1 MIHSHTYIL
10 CYVKLNVNIHL
21 ISHSKVMK
29 NKYPDLGEMNLKC
42 LALDSKVIISIL
54 S

>member
-1 MIHSHTYIL
+1 MLLYL
-10 CYVKLNVNIHL
+10 HL

-29 NKYPDLGEMNLKC
+29 NKYPDLDEMNLKC
-42 LALDSKVIISIL
+42 LDLDSKVTISIL

>member
-1 MIHSHTYIL
+1 M
-10 CYVKLNVNIHL
+10 
-21 ISHSKVMK
+21 MK

-42 LALDSKVIISIL
+42 LDLDSKVIISML